1 MDERIKYL
9 FRRYVDNTSSR
20 EELEEFFTY
29 VQEAKNDENLR
40 NLIKKVY
47 DTIRENSSSLTFVDE
62 TGHLILTKPDWLAQ
76 PVSSKKSLQKK
87 IAVSV
92 AIIACIIIVA
102 GSTWLANRSRDI
114 KKDVSQA
121 SPLTKKIT
129 ERSEYKYLLLPD
141 STQVWLNAGSS
152 LEFPNHF
159 TETKREVFLSG
170 EAYFDVKHADKIPFI
185 IHTGN
190 ISTTVLGTAFNI
202 KAYPGRKTIIV
213 AVSRG
218 KVRVSRGDELVATL
232 TKGQQVKV
240 SNKDSD
246 IAKKNIAETQ
256 VAAWQQGNMVYDRFV
271 IHYHI
276 T

>member
-20 EELEEFFTY
+20 EKLEEFFTY

-141 STQVWLNAGSS
+141 
-152 LEFPNHF
+152 
-159 TETKREVFLSG
+159 
-170 EAYFDVKHADKIPFI
+170 
-185 IHTGN
+185 
-190 ISTTVLGTAFNI
+190 
-202 KAYPGRKTIIV
+202 
-213 AVSRG
+213 
-218 KVRVSRGDELVATL
+218 
-232 TKGQQVKV
+232 
-240 SNKDSD
+240 
-246 IAKKNIAETQ
+246 
-256 VAAWQQGNMVYDRFV
+256 
-271 IHYHI
+271 
-276 T
+276 